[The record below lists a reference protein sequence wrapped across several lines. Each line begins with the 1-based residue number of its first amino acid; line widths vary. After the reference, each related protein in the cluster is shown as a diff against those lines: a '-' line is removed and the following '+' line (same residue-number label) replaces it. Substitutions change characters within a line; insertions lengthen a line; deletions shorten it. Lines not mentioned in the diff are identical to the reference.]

1 MARPGLT
8 GRSSEAEPSR
18 VSMRLVRQSLL
29 RARIDRQ
36 LFVLLH
42 RWIGLTTAIFLVI
55 AGLTGA
61 LLAFNDELDA
71 ALNPQLFRAAPPGPD
86 TPALDPLLLREQVQV
101 RFPGTWLHDVPLVL
115 ELGRATVFF
124 LDSPADP
131 ATGKPAELPNN
142 QIFVNPYTG
151 DVQGAR
157 RWGDITQGWK
167 NLMPFVYRLHYSLAL
182 DAAGGYLI
190 GAVAL
195 LWTVDCFVGACL
207 TLPIRRRTRSEV
219 AEKPTAR
226 PASAPA
232 MLNVPPCTPALLGAE
247 TGRSLRFFHN
257 L

>member
-1 MARPGLT
+1 
-8 GRSSEAEPSR
+8 
-18 VSMRLVRQSLL
+18 MRLVRQSLL

-61 LLAFNDELDA
+61 LLAFNDEL
-71 ALNPQLFRAAPPGPD
+71 NPQLFRAAPPGPD
-86 TPALDPLLLREQVQV
+86 TQALDPLLVREQVQV